1 LLDSGATV
9 HVISDPRLLDERYNE
24 APPLDMNQLDTAS
37 RPLNVECMSALVMK
51 LKDQRGQSFFYR
63 APCLYVPDLQSD
75 QLLSYSQMATCPGC
89 EISCKCASQLSLSPT
104 QILSQVVTTRDAK
117 NRLRKFETVNE
128 NGLFHIE
135 YEICTEEEKNALTK
149 YNGASCLE
157 FQHLSPTQFPNSN
170 VVSKQTILSRNKCE
184 GLIVRSNPISPID
197 EAGFLH
203 GVLGDTSS
211 KRIKEAFEL
220 GGLKGKTF
228 GTSELRATFEKDC
241 AQFECAACAKSNKRG
256 QTTPKVH
263 ESRCQTKPFHLMH
276 ADIAYLVND
285 EAEKKGALDNFM
297 PDEPPPLYALVM
309 VDDAS
314 RWTFVRPL
322 YKKDAQSIID
332 AFISIENDC
341 RAMVARML
349 NDANGA
355 AIRHGFSQEELDN
368 KRISIIKHIHTDND
382 ASFRGTFGVYEG
394 PERYRWSLKELEK
407 MNAFDNNP
415 IWSHSESHKQHQN
428 GVVERKIGD
437 LKQHALRVRAAAG
450 IGPAG
455 RFYSLHYCAYNLN
468 LVSTQI
474 HGEKDTPFHYLFQRA
489 YDVTTRPLRAFG
501 SLGFKRLYNQPKGTM
516 PREPV
521 IFLTYPSFPK
531 RGYIVSEVFKGKLGG
546 IVANCTSSDLITRDW
561 AWIKT
566 PIQITIK
573 VLEDFTQVQVVD
585 VDTGQANSAHQLN
598 RSVDELPRST
608 VILDNTRDDS
618 DDEFEDAHSYFSD
631 EDSDDDS
638 FDSAL
643 NNFEVENDD
652 TAQSQM
658 KAMTV
663 KVTGASFAYAIEKT
677 KQNKRVVKCFH
688 GKRVQTSRPT
698 FQRTGKHSIVRVKP
712 KVMAIRIGK
721 EGEKTKQIEDFS
733 EEEWKRA
740 EMDEWVGFVNQK
752 VLKLD
757 FCPRGTRKLDF
768 KAVKKVRN
776 DNSLK
781 VRLTVRG
788 FKQTK
793 NVNYFNKYSPVVSP
807 SVIRSVIVT
816 AVSMGLPLW
825 AADIKQAFLQARISE
840 DIWVDIPKGYDYDKS
855 KGNAF
860 KLLKSVYGSMQASRN
875 WFNTLRDA
883 LLSCNFSQSRK
894 EPCLFYKV
902 DENDEIKMVVT
913 TLVDDILAL
922 GSEERWN
929 EFIEELGKKVEL
941 EQGSISEAKE
951 YCGITLRRVDK
962 HRLEL
967 SQDRYT
973 LEMIEKHAK
982 TSGWQPRNASVPLR
996 KQDADHLLD
1005 PMLESIEGEDEHV
1018 ILNRTEKYQSLL
1030 GSLLWLAIWT
1040 RCDISFAVGLA
1051 GRRAKRPSKEHLVA
1065 LENILSY
1072 VSTNQHMPLVYDC
1085 NDCKGR
1091 LSLSAFS
1098 DSDYAGDKERFKST
1112 TGYAVMLS
1120 GCLISWSSKLQSVV
1134 SLSTAQAET
1143 NAAVDCL
1150 REVKFHSHIL
1160 NEMGIHQSLTPILI
1174 DNRATI
1180 DRMMRNTPTPTT
1192 KHEGIRSSWLHE
1204 AAMDEEVVWPF
1215 FVNTEENIADM
1226 FTKGTLKGGIPQFHK
1241 LRDRLMGRHGELAEG
1256 TAEYIKRLLNVPGSL
1271 ALDSKIP
1278 DIHTYF
1284 ERRGTRLFMKKFGHM
1299 LMSESQLRV
1308 PTESAN

>member
-1 LLDSGATV
+1 MLDSGATV

-51 LKDQRGQSFFYR
+51 LKNQRGQSFFYR

-149 YNGASCLE
+149 YNDASCLE
-157 FQHLSPTQFPNSN
+157 FQHLSPTQYPNSN

-203 GVLGDTSS
+203 GVLGHTSS

-297 PDEPPPLYALVM
+297 PDEPPPRYALVM

-322 YKKDAQSIID
+322 YKKDSQSIMD

-341 RAMVARML
+341 RVMVARMV

-355 AIRHGFSQEELDN
+355 ADYHGFSQEELDN

-382 ASFRGTFGVYEG
+382 ASFRGVFGVYDG

-407 MNAFDNNP
+407 LDIFDNNP
-415 IWSHSESHKQHQN
+415 IWSHSESYMQHQN

-437 LKQHALRVRAAAG
+437 LKQHALRARAAAG

-455 RFYSLHYCAYNLN
+455 RFYSLHYSAYNLN
-468 LVSTQI
+468 LVSTNIQ
-474 HGEKDTPFHYLFQRA
+474 GERDTPFHYLFRRA
-489 YDVTTRPLRAFG
+489 YNVNTRPLHAFG
-501 SLGFKRLYNQPKGTM
+501 SLGFKKLYNVPKGTI

-521 IFLTYPSFPK
+521 IFLSYPSFPK

-566 PIQITIK
+566 PVNITVK
-573 VLEDFTQVQVVD
+573 VLEDFTQVQNTDENTHTVY
-585 VDTGQANSAHQLN
+585 L
-598 RSVDELPRST
+598 DELPRST
-608 VILDNTRDDS
+608 VVLGNDD
-618 DDEFEDAHSYFSD
+618 DDDDFEDAYDHFSD
-631 EDSDDDS
+631 EDES

-643 NNFEVENDD
+643 SVFEVGDED
-652 TAQSQM
+652 TAQSQISV
-658 KAMTV
+658 KAMAI
-663 KVTGASFAYAIEKT
+663 KITGASFAYTIRKT
-677 KQNKRVVKCFH
+677 KTDTGNETKVLCLPGQPKREVVASPKFKKI
-688 GKRVQTSRPT
+688 GKNC
-698 FQRTGKHSIVRVKP
+698 IVRVQP
-712 KVMAIRIGK
+712 KAMAIRVGK
-721 EGEKTKQIEDFS
+721 EGERVKQMEDFS
-733 EEEWKRA
+733 DEEWKRA
-740 EMDEWVGFVNQK
+740 EMDEWKGFVNQK
-752 VLKLD
+752 VLKLG
-757 FCPRGTRKLDF
+757 FCPKGTRKLDF

-807 SVIRSVIVT
+807 SVIREVIAT
-816 AVSMGLPLW
+816 AAAQGLPLW
-825 AADIKQAFLQARISE
+825 AADVKQAFLQAGISE
-840 DIWVDIPKGYDYDKS
+840 DIWVDIPKGYDYDPNE
-855 KGNAF
+855 GNAF
-860 KLLKSVYGSMQASRN
+860 KLMKSVYGSMQASRN
-875 WFNTLRDA
+875 WFNKLRDA
-883 LLSCNFSQSRK
+883 MLSCGFKQSRK
-894 EPCLFYKV
+894 EPCLFFKR
-902 DENDEIKMVVT
+902 DKNNKIKMLVT
-913 TLVDDILAL
+913 TLVDDILAT
-922 GSEERWN
+922 GSEEHWK
-929 EFIEELGKKVEL
+929 EFVEELGKKVEL
-941 EQGSISEAKE
+941 EQESVSEAKE
-951 YCGITLRRVDK
+951 YCGITLRRVNK
-962 HRLEL
+962 HRVEL

-973 LEMIEKHAK
+973 LEMIEKHA
-982 TSGWQPRNASVPLR
+982 SNHGWRPRKAHTPLR
-996 KQDADHLLD
+996 KEDADHLLD
-1005 PMLESIEGEDEHV
+1005 PMLEIIESEDEHV
-1018 ILNRTEKYQSLL
+1018 VAKRAEIYQSLL

-1040 RCDISFAVGLA
+1040 RCDISYAVGLA
-1051 GRRAKRPSKEHLVA
+1051 GRRAKNPSKEHLAA

-1072 VSTNQHMPLVYDC
+1072 ISTNQHMPLVYDC
-1085 NDCKGR
+1085 NECKGR
-1091 LSLSAFS
+1091 LSLAAFS

-1112 TGYAVMLS
+1112 TGYAILLS
-1120 GCLISWSSKLQSVV
+1120 GCLTSWSSKLQSVV

-1150 REVKFHSHIL
+1150 REVKFQSHIL
-1160 NEMGIHQSLTPILI
+1160 NEMGIEQKLTPILI

-1204 AAMDEEVVWPF
+1204 AVMDEGVVWPF
-1215 FVNTEENIADM
+1215 FVKTDDNVADL
-1226 FTKGTLKGGIPQFHK
+1226 FTKGTVKGGITQFKK
-1241 LRDRLMGRHGELAEG
+1241 LRSTLMGHHQSMSES
-1256 TAEYIKRLLNVPGSL
+1256 TAESIKRLLNCPGSL

-1278 DIHTYF
+1278 DIHSYF
-1284 ERRGTRLFMKKFGHM
+1284 EHRGSRQFADEFA
-1299 LMSESQLRV
+1299 R
-1308 PTESAN
+1308 